1 MRTGSMLIL
10 SASPSVSGSFPAARV
25 SHSSAS
31 SKMISGL
38 FCGFLVRRSWR
49 QCPCSIYTSKV
60 RAKGGLVED
69 KRASVLAL
77 GLGSPQEVGRS
88 RVFLDART
96 EEGESFRFSLVL
108 SASS

>member
-1 MRTGSMLIL
+1 M
-10 SASPSVSGSFPAARV
+10 
-25 SHSSAS
+25 
-31 SKMISGL
+31 
-38 FCGFLVRRSWR
+38 
-49 QCPCSIYTSKV
+49 
-60 RAKGGLVED
+60 ED